1 MGEFNVSLPE
11 QFHYLKDTPE
21 GKEEELEHYL
31 HQLDSALEEVLSRL
45 FGRVV
50 ESVDS
55 PTTGNLSKVDADG
68 QLVDSGVAYNN
79 LALLTGTQTIAGVKT
94 FSSFPV
100 TPSSAPS
107 TDYQSANKKYV
118 DDEVAGGGMWETDGG
133 DAELKTADDIDVQN
147 MQVKGMRIENRTDD
161 TGCTQTGRIWFRTD
175 V

>member
-31 HQLDSALEEVLSRL
+31 HQLDTALEEVLSRL

-107 TDYQSANKKYV
+107 RSEMSSEGMILLFGSSSSKISASNSRETSDPRYATDRG
-118 DDEVAGGGMWETDGG
+118 E
-133 DAELKTADDIDVQN
+133 
-147 MQVKGMRIENRTDD
+147 
-161 TGCTQTGRIWFRTD
+161 
-175 V
+175 